1 MNSAQEGEILHDEK
15 TEKKLSFL
23 NVIAVTDESLK
34 LVNTLTQSEKNNV
47 KIYLSIIFPWIG
59 QSLIYQSN
67 SLTAPK

>member
-15 TEKKLSFL
+15 TEKNLSFL

-47 KIYLSIIFPWIG
+47 KIYLSIIFP
-59 QSLIYQSN
+59 
-67 SLTAPK
+67 